1 VIKPNLKDA
10 QADVVSVLSR
20 SNLPNSCRRDRKV
33 WAEIKVKKMT
43 PDHLR
48 IEYAVSERVKIAESP
63 IALDTLQMR
72 IPKQF
77 PRDERNAAFGP
88 PIMDWRKTIATPW
101 PGIITNKAVA
111 KTNEGKLCKS
121 ETTIKDSVVLA

>member
-1 VIKPNLKDA
+1 
-10 QADVVSVLSR
+10 
-20 SNLPNSCRRDRKV
+20 
-33 WAEIKVKKMT
+33 MT

-88 PIMDWRKTIATPW
+88 PIMD
-101 PGIITNKAVA
+101 
-111 KTNEGKLCKS
+111 
-121 ETTIKDSVVLA
+121 